1 MYPISHSM
9 VNPPP
14 APIPRLLPRQHKGLV
29 DGFYCFGPSL
39 RHRQGARTSEVGE
52 AGRKTPI
59 FGGENQPVS
68 GIFLHRFS
76 LKPIHWW
83 RSSPKTGGFS
93 YLPQIK
99 WMVDRGWTNQCP
111 LAMIQCA
118 GIHSSIP
125 LIGHVNPW
133 ATGYRQ
139 KRDAQRCFEDV
150 KKKSRCPTFILY
162 FGAAGT
168 QFWGSMIYSDLR
180 LHPSGSIY

>member
-1 MYPISHSM
+1 
-9 VNPPP
+9 
-14 APIPRLLPRQHKGLV
+14 
-29 DGFYCFGPSL
+29 
-39 RHRQGARTSEVGE
+39 
-52 AGRKTPI
+52 
-59 FGGENQPVS
+59 
-68 GIFLHRFS
+68 
-76 LKPIHWW
+76 
-83 RSSPKTGGFS
+83 
-93 YLPQIK
+93 
-99 WMVDRGWTNQCP
+99 MVDRGWTNQCP